1 MVPKHDLQM
10 LDVHRPGL
18 HIPDRSTNH
27 YRHEFSAIGCRHT
40 VLATDPEVIGQA
52 GRMAEGFV
60 AELDLAASRFRADSQ
75 LRQLTTAAA
84 TSRTRAVV
92 SPLLGGCV
100 EAALHAARITDGLVD
115 PTVGRAVSAAGYD
128 VDLATVRSRGPSEW
142 SRFPVAFADP
152 SVTVVPGWRS
162 VDYHPGDRILT
173 LPRGAQLDLG
183 ATAKAHAADRIAAA
197 LAHALPGGFLV
208 NLGGDI
214 AVAGQLPEGGW
225 PIDVEDH
232 RGAVRQVVVTEG
244 QGIATSS
251 TALRQWTVRGNTRHH
266 IVDPRTGQVA
276 QAVWSQVTC
285 AAATALEANAA
296 STAAIVLGRAAPG
309 WLAQR
314 GIPARLDPAVSTG
327 AGSPSYTPGWP
338 LPQRRAA

>member
-1 MVPKHDLQM
+1 MHDLYT
-10 LDVHRPGL
+10 
-18 HIPDRSTNH
+18 PDPSANH
-27 YRHEFSAIGCRHT
+27 YRHEFTAIGCRHT
-40 VLATDPEVIGQA
+40 VLATDPDAIGRA
-52 GRMAEGFV
+52 GRMAEAFV

-92 SPLLGGCV
+92 SPLLGGCI

-128 VDLATVRSRGPSEW
+128 VDLATVQSRGPSEW
-142 SRFPVAFADP
+142 SRFPVAFADTA
-152 SVTVVPGWRS
+152 VKVVPGWRS
-162 VDYHPGDRILT
+162 LDYHPGDRVLT

-183 ATAKAHAADRIAAA
+183 ATAKAHAADRIVAA

-214 AVAGQLPEGGW
+214 AVAGKLPEGGW

-232 RGAVRQVVVTEG
+232 RGAVHQVVVTQG
-244 QGIATSS
+244 QGLATSS
-251 TALRQWTVRGNTRHH
+251 TALRQWTVRSKAHHH
-266 IVDPRTGQVA
+266 IVDPRTAQVA

-296 STAAIVLGRAAPG
+296 STAAIVLGHCAPD
-309 WLAQR
+309 WLGER
-314 GIPARLDPAVSTG
+314 GIPARLDPAASTG
-327 AGSPSYTPGWP
+327 ADSPSYTPGWP